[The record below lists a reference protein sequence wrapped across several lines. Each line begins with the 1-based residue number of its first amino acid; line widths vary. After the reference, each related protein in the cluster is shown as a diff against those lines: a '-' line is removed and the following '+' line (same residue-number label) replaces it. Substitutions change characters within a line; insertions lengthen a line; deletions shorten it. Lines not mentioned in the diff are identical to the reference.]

1 MLKFR
6 QSGVG
11 ARRSRDIH
19 MSLLQGLLGVSIG
32 SWAKPHVPTGMS
44 RYIVAVGT
52 IVASLVFRYGLRES
66 LGLRVPYLQFYPAII
81 VAAWYG
87 GLGPGLLTIAVSALT
102 AMYFLLPPEGF
113 AVNDPW
119 DQLSLGIFVATGFVI
134 AWLNQYGTRI
144 DHDPMPRKGE
154 IADFLDEDAFVYRAS
169 GTDQH
174 GRSGMKCGSR

>member
-102 AMYFLLPPEGF
+102 AMYFLLP
-113 AVNDPW
+113 
-119 DQLSLGIFVATGFVI
+119 
-134 AWLNQYGTRI
+134 
-144 DHDPMPRKGE
+144 
-154 IADFLDEDAFVYRAS
+154 
-169 GTDQH
+169 
-174 GRSGMKCGSR
+174 